1 MENRARYVLIGLFTL
16 AVIVAGF
23 GFVYWLN
30 NTAGLG
36 ERAIYQVRFD
46 SPVSGLRAGSSVLFN
61 GIRVGEVTQLEL
73 DPANP
78 KQVTATINV
87 EQGTPIRSDTQVGVD
102 FQGLMGAASISLRG
116 GSATAAALPSQKDR
130 PPLLVA
136 EPGAT
141 QDMSQAAREALQR
154 LDAILAD
161 NAEPLKNTIANIN
174 TFSGVL
180 ARNSDR
186 LDNIVQG
193 LERMTGGGAPKP
205 APPVY
210 DLAAPRDFP
219 PMEKAP
225 RGQLAVL
232 EPTALVMFDTQ
243 RILVRPSAESNPA
256 LANAQWGDSIPKLIQ
271 AKIIQSFE
279 NANFLKAVG
288 RPMDGFNAEYQLAL
302 DIRSFQISTSPSP
315 TADVE
320 FAAKILGDN
329 GRIVDARV
337 FHATA
342 PAKDLNPSGAVGAL
356 EQAFDKVATELVVWA
371 SRAI

>member
-30 NTAGLG
+30 NAAGLG
-36 ERAIYQVRFD
+36 ERTIYRVRFD

-61 GIRVGEVTQLEL
+61 GIRVGEITQLEL
-73 DPANP
+73 DAANP

-193 LERMTGGGAPKP
+193 LERMTGGGPPKP

-219 PMEKAP
+219 AMEKAP

-243 RILVRPSAESNPA
+243 RILVRPNADSNPA

-356 EQAFDKVATELVVWA
+356 EQAFDKAAIELVVWA